1 MIRSS
6 CSWALLALL
15 ALVAV
20 EAAAAPPAWH
30 RFDAPTADPPE
41 AIGSYARGCL
51 LGGVAIAERGPGF
64 ETIRRHRR
72 RFYAHPAL
80 AAWLSSYGA
89 GLAAAGVAPVLV
101 GDASQP
107 RGGRMR
113 SGHRSHQLG
122 LDVDIWF
129 TRPATRGADLAFASL
144 VDERRERID
153 AGVYTAEHVEL
164 LRRAAVDPAVARVFV
179 GWVIK
184 GALCASV
191 EGDRTWL
198 RKIRPWWGHTR
209 HFHVRLRCPPGSP
222 ECVDQ
227 DAPPPGDGCGDEVWF
242 SRAAVAARKREAKLA
257 AGKGA
262 KPPPRKKRPP
272 MPARCRALLRPT
284 APE

>member
-1 MIRSS
+1 MRRS
-6 CSWALLALL
+6 LLPLALL
-15 ALVAV
+15 APLVLLAV
-20 EAAAAPPAWH
+20 DAAAAPPAWH
-30 RFDAPTADPPE
+30 RFDAPTADGPE

-51 LGGVAIAERGPGF
+51 LGGVAIPERGPGY

-80 AAWLSSYGA
+80 ATWLAGYGEGLDAA
-89 GLAAAGVAPVLV
+89 GLGPVLI
-101 GDASQP
+101 GDVSQP

-113 SGHRSHQLG
+113 SGHRSHQIG
-122 LDVDIWF
+122 LDVDVWF
-129 TRPATRGADLAFASL
+129 TRPASRGKDLAFASL

-153 AGVYTAEHVEL
+153 AGVFAPEHVEL
-164 LRRAAVDPAVARVFV
+164 LRRAASDPAVARVFV

-184 GALCASV
+184 GALCKTV

-227 DAPPPGDGCGDEVWF
+227 DEPPPGDGCGDETWF
-242 SRAAVAARKREAKLA
+242 SRAAVAARKREAKIEA
-257 AGKGA
+257 AKGV
-262 KPPPRKKRPP
+262 KPAPRPKRAP
-272 MPARCRALLRPT
+272 MPARCRALLKPVKG
-284 APE
+284 